1 MKQKIYYLI
10 ALCFAVSTV
19 TYAQNIE
26 PETIT
31 YLLRNTQEFTVF
43 NRLVE
48 ACGLQSEL
56 SKIRD
61 EEYEKAYL
69 TGLIKDLA
77 RHPTEEIGT
86 LPEHR
91 YYGYTIFAEPDAVWE
106 AALGKSAAAITVADV
121 KSYLVSK
128 GLYPQ
133 GSQDDNY
140 TDENNIVNLFTTYHI
155 LPERLAPANLVT
167 HYNELGYDYRYNSGV
182 LSIPVEEF
190 YTTLGQRRLLKI
202 YESKESY
209 GVYLNRFPVLRNGRG
224 PFMDTSDAS
233 NNDYHE
239 SGEFLPTS
247 GNALTQDEN
256 QGILV
261 YQRDVNPIILQ
272 ALNGVIYPIS
282 QLLAYTENVRTQFSL
297 QRLRFDAA
305 SLLPEMMNNDLRR
318 PMGNYS
324 SGSSTTRGF
333 PASQE
338 FQYFEN
344 LDIAVGTRFY
354 YLSGYNRGWHNYQG
368 DEFNVVGDYEF
379 TLKLPPVPA
388 DGTYEL
394 RMGVSANSTSRS
406 IAQFSLGTDKE
417 HLVATELP
425 IDLRVGGLKK
435 RIKTGDVKSNIGWEE
450 DTEDEVHNRFVDLYL
465 HEQGYMK
472 GPNSHTAGM
481 GSSAPSLRTDDY
493 NLRRVVWRGTVEAGK
508 TYYLHVKNCMPRED
522 LQFYMDYIEWCPK
535 NVYANPTTPEDI
547 W

>member
-155 LPERLAPANLVT
+155 LPERLAPANLVI
-167 HYNELGYDYRYNSGV
+167 HYNELGYYYRTQGNPFT
-182 LSIPVEEF
+182 IPVEEF

-354 YLSGYNRGWHNYQG
+354 YLSGYSRGWTNYQG

-394 RMGVSANSTSRS
+394 RLGVSAGSSVRS

-425 IDLRVGGLKK
+425 IDLRVGGLTK
-435 RIKTGDVKSNIGWEE
+435 RIKTGSVKSNIGWEE
-450 DTEDEVHNRFVDLYL
+450 DTKDEVHNRFVDLCL
-465 HEQGYMK
+465 HEQGFMK
-472 GPNSHTAGM
+472 GPQYFT
-481 GSSAPSLRTDDY
+481 GSYSTTSVRTLEY

-508 TYYLHVKNCMPRED
+508 TYYLHVKNCMSRED

>member
-48 ACGLQSEL
+48 ACGLQREL

-69 TGLIKDLA
+69 TGLIKDLPT
-77 RHPTEEIGT
+77 HPTEEIGT

-167 HYNELGYDYRYNSGV
+167 HYNELGYDYRNNSGV

-202 YESKESY
+202 YESKESN
-209 GVYLNRFPVLRNGRG
+209 GIYLNRFPVLRNGRG

-239 SGEFLPTS
+239 SGEFPPTS

-261 YQRDVNPIILQ
+261 YPLILQ

-324 SGSSTTRGF
+324 SGSRTTRGF

-338 FQYFEN
+338 LQYFEN

-354 YLSGYNRGWHNYQG
+354 YLSGYNRGWSNYQG

-394 RMGVSANSTSRS
+394 RMGVSAGSSARS

-425 IDLRVGGLKK
+425 IDLRVGGLTK
-435 RIKTGDVKSNIGWEE
+435 RINTGNVKSNIGWEK
-450 DTEDEVHNRFVDLYL
+450 DTGDEVHNRFVDLCL

-472 GPNSHTAGM
+472 GPNSQAAGT
-481 GSSAPSLRTDDY
+481 GSTAPSLRTLEY

>member
-69 TGLIKDLA
+69 TGLIKDLPT
-77 RHPTEEIGT
+77 HPTEDIGT

-155 LPERLAPANLVT
+155 LPERLAPANLVI

-202 YESKESY
+202 YESKESN
-209 GVYLNRFPVLRNGRG
+209 GIYLNRFPVLRNGRG
-224 PFMDTSDAS
+224 PFMDTSDAN

-261 YQRDVNPIILQ
+261 YQRYVNPIILQ

-318 PMGNYS
+318 PMGYYS
-324 SGSSTTRGF
+324 SGSRTTRGF

-354 YLSGYNRGWHNYQG
+354 YFSGYSRGWSNYQG

-394 RMGVSANSTSRS
+394 RLGVSAGSSARS

-425 IDLRVGGLKK
+425 IDLRVGGLRK
-435 RIKTGDVKSNIGWEE
+435 RINTGNVKSNIGWEE

-472 GPNSHTAGM
+472 GPNSQAAGT
-481 GSSAPSLRTDDY
+481 GSTAPSLRTLEY